1 MNMTK
6 FALIAGGLI
15 AMLAVTAA
23 EPSSARVVVKRYGA
37 YGPYGGY
44 AYVPGYRRWDYPA
57 GYDTSGMPYSYGEL
71 GWQPGPRGAAP
82 ANPCL
87 PSQRWQNR
95 C

>member
-1 MNMTK
+1 MRMIK
-6 FALIAGGLI
+6 CALIAGGLI
-15 AMLAVTAA
+15 GILAMAAA
-23 EPSSARVVVKRYGA
+23 ESSSARVVKQSGV

-44 AYVPGYRRWDYPA
+44 AYVPGYRRLWDYPA
-57 GYDTSGMPYSYGEL
+57 GYDTGGMPYSYGEL

>member
-1 MNMTK
+1 MSLIK
-6 FALIAGGLI
+6 HALIAGGLAGI
-15 AMLAVTAA
+15 LAVAGAA
-23 EPSSARVVVKRYGA
+23 PSSARIVRHGV

-44 AYVPGYRRWDYPA
+44 AYVPAYRRSWDYPA